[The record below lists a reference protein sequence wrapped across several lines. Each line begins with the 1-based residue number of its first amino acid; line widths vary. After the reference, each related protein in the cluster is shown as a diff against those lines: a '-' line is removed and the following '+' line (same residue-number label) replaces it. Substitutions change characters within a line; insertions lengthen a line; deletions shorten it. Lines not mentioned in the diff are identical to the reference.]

1 MGPTLTTIIPLAEID
16 PELVEALLDAAFG
29 EDRKSRTA
37 YKVRDGMDMLEGLSI
52 AAVDEEK
59 SELIGTI
66 QCWPVALTDD
76 AGKMHPVIMVGPVA
90 VHPECQGDGVGR
102 AMMTALLKEVQPDES
117 LPLVMIGDPEYY
129 ERFFGFSA
137 KRTGGWSLPGPWEPE
152 RLLARIADNV
162 TTPENGMLG
171 PWKR

>member
-1 MGPTLTTIIPLAEID
+1 LTTIIPLAQID
-16 PELVEALLDAAFG
+16 PQLVDALLDAAFG

-37 YKVRDGMDMLEGLSI
+37 YKVREGMDMLEGLSI

-59 SELIGTI
+59 NELIGTI

-76 AGKMHPVIMVGPVA
+76 DGKSFPVIMVGPVA
-90 VHPECQGDGVGR
+90 VHPACQREGIGR
-102 AMMTALLKEVQPDES
+102 AMMTALLKEIQPGEN

-129 ERFFGFSA
+129 ERFFEFSA

-152 RLLARIADNV
+152 RLLARMTNDSAV
-162 TTPENGMLG
+162 PERGMLG